1 MGYVIGGY
9 WEWFVYG
16 EVPFGEDRK
25 KKISEK
31 DKHEKRMC
39 EKRDCE
45 TKPLC

>member
-25 KKISEK
+25 KIISVVYG
-31 DKHEKRMC
+31 
-39 EKRDCE
+39 
-45 TKPLC
+45 